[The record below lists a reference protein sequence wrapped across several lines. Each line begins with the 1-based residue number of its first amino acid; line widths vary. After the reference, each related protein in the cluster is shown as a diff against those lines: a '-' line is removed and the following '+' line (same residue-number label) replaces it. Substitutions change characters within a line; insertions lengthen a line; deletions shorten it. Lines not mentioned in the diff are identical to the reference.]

1 MSQCC
6 KGSWIDCIN
15 PFHNPVMHKFF
26 RHIPM
31 CKIFNRND
39 GSTICSMCWRIA
51 QEQNGTL
58 TRVPLGNRQNSWI
71 EHLTKSKP
79 EKDTL

>member
-6 KGSWIDCIN
+6 EGSWIDCIN
-15 PFHNPVMHKFF
+15 PFHNPVKHGFF
-26 RHIPM
+26 RHIPN
-31 CKIFNRND
+31 CKHFDRND
-39 GSTICSMCWRIA
+39 VTKICPLCWRIA

-58 TRVPLGNRQNSWI
+58 QRVPLGNRQNSWI

-79 EKDTL
+79 EKDSL